1 VIKFRESNILK
12 RIYVHFNLKTNLL
25 YVSRPMNDKPRK
37 RGRPP
42 KPNGKPIIHSGKK
55 KDTENIVLFL
65 ALTESDSDTNHNS
78 EANNFTVNDTEFDG
92 ISRLSNITKSEK
104 QTDITVNKKSNILSI
119 TDSDND
125 SDSSDDFL
133 TKQTFN
139 PQILIEEI
147 KKRDTII
154 HNLKNKIGNTNLTN
168 NTNVNYHST
177 IVADIDSMV
186 VFKPHP
192 TDIHCWWC
200 DHQFTTIPI
209 YIPSSYKN
217 GVYYVFGNFCSF
229 NCAGRY
235 NFQMLN
241 DYKCATR
248 NALLHNL
255 KEKMTG
261 VSEKIRFAPMRE
273 LLNSKG
279 GTMTI
284 EEFRRGFL
292 KLNLDKLL
300 SMPPLIPMIHT
311 VENVG
316 REI

>member
-1 VIKFRESNILK
+1 
-12 RIYVHFNLKTNLL
+12 
-25 YVSRPMNDKPRK
+25 MNDKPRK

-42 KPNGKPIIHSGKK
+42 KPNGNPIIRAGKK

-65 ALTESDSDTNHNS
+65 ALTESDSENNHNS
-78 EANNFTVNDTEFDG
+78 EANNFTVNDTEFEGPG
-92 ISRLSNITKSEK
+92 ILSNVIKSEK
-104 QTDITVNKKSNILSI
+104 QKDIHVNKKNTILSI

-154 HNLKNKIGNTNLTN
+154 HNLKNKIGNTNQTN
-168 NTNVNYHST
+168 NANVNYHST
-177 IVADIDSMV
+177 IVANIDSKV

-200 DHQFTTIPI
+200 DHQFATIPV
-209 YIPSSYKN
+209 YIPTSYQS

-229 NCAGRY
+229 NCAGKY

-261 VSEKIRFAPMRE
+261 VRENIRFAPMRE

-292 KLNLDKLL
+292 KINSDKLL